1 MSTKQ
6 TRMNSSLSSKEIDG
20 LIALIEYHK
29 NEGWYNVIETTDL
42 MSYESG
48 QLLEKLYKMRDD
60 V

>member
-1 MSTKQ
+1 MSIKQ

-29 NEGWYNVIETTDL
+29 NEGWYNVVETTDL
-42 MSYESG
+42 MVYESG
-48 QLLEKLYKMRDD
+48 QLLKKLYKMRDD

>member
-1 MSTKQ
+1 
-6 TRMNSSLSSKEIDG
+6 MNSSLSSKEIDG
-20 LIALIEYHK
+20 LISLIEYHK

-48 QLLEKLYKMRDD
+48 ELLGKLYKMKDG

>member
-1 MSTKQ
+1 MTLST
-6 TRMNSSLSSKEIDG
+6 KEIDG

-48 QLLEKLYKMRDD
+48 ELLKKLSEMRDE